1 MSTIQ
6 KLAKIEQ
13 KLESMHNDLTKN
25 KQDIEE
31 LKRKM
36 NMGAGGIK
44 ALAIFG
50 GIVIAL
56 TMFITKLLGI
66 K

>member
-1 MSTIQ
+1 MSTLT

-13 KLESMHNDLTKN
+13 KLDSMHNDLTKN

-50 GIVIAL
+50 GIIIAL
-56 TMFITKLLGI
+56 TMFITKMLGI
-66 K
+66 R

>member
-1 MSTIQ
+1 MSTLT

-13 KLESMHNDLTKN
+13 KLDSMHNDLTKN

-50 GIVIAL
+50 GIIIAI
-56 TMFITKLLGI
+56 TMFITKMLGI

>member
-1 MSTIQ
+1 MSTLT

-13 KLESMHNDLTKN
+13 KLDSMHNDLTKN

-50 GIVIAL
+50 GIIIAL
-56 TMFITKLLGI
+56 TMFITKMLGI